1 MKRIIFTSL
10 LLSVAVGCTSD
21 FEEINT
27 NAYGVTKSDEAKDG
41 ISYGA
46 PFVRMQQLI
55 IPIGPPEATTGPGN
69 ALQNTD
75 LISSGNY
82 IGYFGNN
89 NNWGFRLEPSWN
101 LEKGRM
107 NYAYENFY
115 SNFFQQWV
123 EVKKALGDSEVL
135 RDKQI
140 VALAEIL
147 KVTAWL
153 RATDV
158 FGPIPYTSAGNG
170 DIKPK
175 LDNQKE
181 VYYAM
186 LSDLEKSLAVISSG
200 GNILSSYDN
209 VYNGDLSKW
218 AKFANSLMLRIAVRM
233 HFNDPQK
240 ASEYV
245 AKAITGGV
253 MTDVSDEAKMGSTS
267 KMKLLNPMIASVNEY
282 SETRMGLTMW
292 YYLDV
297 YKDPRADKYFTKGTY
312 DGESGFFAVVPTSR
326 RGKNT
331 GIDTPEFASKPNVN
345 ESSPIY
351 WLRTSEVLLLKAE
364 AALYGLG
371 GLTSS
376 EAKDFY
382 EQGVKMSFIENG
394 LSIADAETYLKRE
407 AEHKS
412 VTENEYDYFYSYD
425 ISENNVSPKW
435 NHISG
440 NRSLQEQQLQKIIT
454 QKYLAMYPNAVEA
467 WTEYRRT
474 GYPLIMKYADEQAPK
489 RINCP
494 DCFVPERFKY
504 SEDEYLKN
512 PNLTQLPSLLNGE
525 DQGGTKLWWVRPN
538 RPQQK

>member
-1 MKRIIFTSL
+1 MKKIIFASL
-10 LLSVAVGCTSD
+10 LLSAAVGCTSD

-27 NAYGVTKSDEAKDG
+27 NVYGVTKSDEAKDG

-46 PFVRMQQLI
+46 PFVKMQQLV

-89 NNWGFRLEPSWN
+89 NNWGFRIEPSWN
-101 LEKGRM
+101 FEKGRM

-123 EVKKALGDSEVL
+123 EVKKALGDSEDL

-140 VALAEIL
+140 VALADIL

-175 LDNQKE
+175 LDSQKE

-245 AKAITGGV
+245 EKALAGGV
-253 MTDVSDEAKMGSTS
+253 MTDIADEAKMASTS
-267 KMKLLNPMIASVNEY
+267 KMKLLNPMIASVEEY
-282 SETRMGLTMW
+282 DETRMGFTMW
-292 YYLDV
+292 YYLAV
-297 YKDPRADKYFTKGTY
+297 YDDPRIGKYFTKGVY
-312 DGESGFFAVVPTSR
+312 NDKESYYAVVPTSDR
-326 RGKNT
+326 AKLT
-331 GIDTPEFASKPNVN
+331 GRNSPKFASKPNIDENTPV
-345 ESSPIY
+345 Y
-351 WLRTSEVLLLKAE
+351 WMRASEISFLKAE
-364 AALYGLG
+364 AALYSLG
-371 GLTSS
+371 GLTPTQ
-376 EAKDFY
+376 AKDFY
-382 EQGVKMSFIENG
+382 EEGVKMSFAENG
-394 LSIADAETYLKRE
+394 LPLADAEAYLQKE
-407 AEHKS
+407 AKHQAIPGNWY
-412 VTENEYDYFYSYD
+412 VSYTAD
-425 ISENNVSPKW
+425 ISENNVSPNW
-435 NHISG
+435 EHRSG
-440 NRSLQEQQLQKIIT
+440 SRTLQEQQLQKIIT

-474 GYPLIMKYADEQAPK
+474 GYPLILKYKDTDAPA

-494 DCFVPERFKY
+494 DCFTPERFKY

-512 PNLTQLPSLLNGE
+512 PNLAELPSLLGGE

-538 RPQQK
+538 RPQQR